1 MEFSRIIPLTVAAAL
16 FMENIDSTVIATALP
31 SIARDLAVDPVV
43 LKLAFTSYLISLAA
57 FIPLSG
63 WLADRLGA
71 RNVFRAAIV
80 IFALAS
86 IGCARATS
94 LETLVTA
101 RAFQGVGGAMMIP
114 VGRAILLRAVPKS
127 QIVRAMVYLTVPALV
142 GPLIGPPLG
151 GFITEAFNW
160 RWIFWINLP
169 VAALGLVLATLYMP
183 DARDDAA
190 RPFDARG
197 FLLTSIGLSS
207 LVFGFT
213 SVTGGFVP
221 VPVALGLAAFGL
233 ALSLAYVRY
242 ARTRRYPILDL
253 NLIRIHTLRA
263 SLLGGV
269 LFRMGAGALAFMMP
283 LMLQLGFGLDAFQS
297 GSLMLAAALG
307 AMTMKFAAPPLLRRL
322 GFRTILIGNA
332 LISAFFL
339 LVYGGFSAATP
350 HILIFAVLLA
360 GGFFRSLQF
369 TSLGALGYADVAPA
383 DAAQA
388 STLSSVVQQ
397 FSIAAGVA
405 LAALVLD
412 LMRLARGSDT
422 LLASDF
428 SFAFAAMAALTALSA
443 LIFYRLAPDA
453 GAAVSG
459 KAVA

>member
-1 MEFSRIIPLTVAAAL
+1 MGFSRVIPLTIAAAL
-16 FMENIDSTVIATALP
+16 FMENIDSTAIATALP
-31 SIARDLAVDPVV
+31 TIAADLNVDPVV

-63 WLADRLGA
+63 WLADRFGA

-80 IFALAS
+80 VFALAS
-86 IGCARATS
+86 IGCASARS
-94 LETLVTA
+94 LEMLVAA
-101 RAFQGVGGAMMIP
+101 RAVQGMGGAMMIP

-127 QIVRAMVYLTVPALV
+127 EIVRAMVYLTVPALV

-151 GFITEAFNW
+151 GFITETFNW

-169 VAALGLVLATLYMP
+169 VAALGLTLATLFMP
-183 DARDDAA
+183 DVRAEEA
-190 RPFDARG
+190 RPFDAWG
-197 FLLTSIGLSS
+197 FVLTSIGLTS

-213 SVTGGFVP
+213 AVTGGFVP
-221 VPVALGLAAFGL
+221 VTVALALAGFGL
-233 ALSLAYVRY
+233 ALTLAYVRHV
-242 ARTRRYPILDL
+242 RTRSFPILDL
-253 NLIRIHTLRA
+253 SLVRIDTLRA

-297 GSLMLAAALG
+297 GSLTLAAALG
-307 AMTMKFAAPPLLRRL
+307 AMSMKFAAPPLLKRF
-322 GFRTILIGNA
+322 GFRTILISNA

-339 LVYGGFSAATP
+339 FVYGGFSAATP
-350 HILIFAVLLA
+350 HAVIFAVLLA

-369 TSLGALGYADVAPA
+369 TSLGALGYADISPA
-383 DAAQA
+383 DTAQA

-412 LMRLARGSDT
+412 SMRLARGSDT

-428 SFAFAAMAALTALSA
+428 AVAFACMAVLTALSA
-443 LIFYRLAPDA
+443 LAFYRLSPDA

-459 KAVA
+459 KVAA